1 MKRPNISKEK
11 IEKGKNVALRLILT
25 LFSIVFGLLIAAQW
39 KTPPTRVTDPAAP
52 YASLKE
58 TRESLYTD
66 QSQLKQEIKS
76 LQAGIE
82 KVQNES
88 EDTTLSKSEISSLSI
103 SKSKA
108 GLTKLN
114 GRGIIITLDD
124 SKNIT
129 PSEDSIVHAGDLR
142 DIVNLLWG
150 SGAEAISING
160 QRVVINTAIDCIV
173 NTIMVNDVRIST
185 PFRIEAI
192 GQQDTLF
199 SRITNPT
206 NLENLYQRRAS
217 GLVFNTEKNN
227 DITVPVFDGS
237 FDVKT
242 EAN

>member
-11 IEKGKNVALRLILT
+11 IEKGKAVAVRLT
-25 LFSIVFGLLIAAQW
+25 LALLSVVFGLLIAAQW
-39 KTPPTRVTDPAAP
+39 KSPPTRVTDPVAP

-58 TRESLYTD
+58 TRESLYAD
-66 QSQLKQEIKS
+66 QGQLKQEIKS
-76 LQAGIE
+76 LQASIE
-82 KVQNES
+82 KAQNES
-88 EDTTLSKSEISSLSI
+88 EDTALSKSEISSLNI
-103 SKSKA
+103 SKARA

-124 SKNIT
+124 SKNIV

-142 DIVNLLWG
+142 DLVNLLWG
-150 SGAEAISING
+150 SGAEAISVNG

-173 NTIMVNDVRIST
+173 NTIMVNNVRLSA
-185 PFRIEAI
+185 PFSVEAI
-192 GQQDTLF
+192 GQQDQLF

-206 NLENLYQRRAS
+206 NLENLYKRRAS
-217 GLVFNTEKNN
+217 GLIFNTEKNN

-237 FDVKT
+237 FEVKT